1 MVEAIREVLVSEPR
15 IAYALLFGSQAV
27 GRATAHSDLDIA
39 IGSSS
44 GKGFERHTLGTLV
57 ANVERATNRT
67 VDIVV
72 LDQAPPAVA
81 YRVFRDGRLLV
92 ESDPSA
98 LTRDR
103 ARAVLG
109 YLDFKP
115 VEQLCVRAILEGAAH
130 GRSSS

>member
-1 MVEAIREVLVSEPR
+1 MVEAIREVLVSERR
-15 IAYALLFGSQAV
+15 IAYALLFGSQAAR
-27 GRATAHSDLDIA
+27 RATAHSDLDIA

-44 GKGFERHTLGTLV
+44 GDGFDRHTLGTLV
-57 ANVERATNRT
+57 ASLERATNRT

-92 ESDPSA
+92 EIDPTA
-98 LTRDR
+98 VTR
-103 ARAVLG
+103 ARARAILA

-115 VEQLCVRAILEGAAH
+115 VEQLCARAILESAAH
-130 GRSSS
+130 GR